1 MTTEKPNSV
10 LSKIQDAAKDFEAAT
25 AAKYKSMGALYR
37 IYQQSCNDGSIQSAI
52 HWAFESLANSVRPK
66 KCKSDA
72 GKVAWLAFPHSKQ
85 RVSDVKKL
93 LEAAHE
99 QNITPDN
106 FPDWL
111 KNSGG
116 IRATLQSLAKSQKKS
131 GEAQG
136 KSLGQKFSSAFNSL
150 WEAASSRRIE
160 HENPTQ
166 CTLKEGQKHV
176 QITEYKNGEYTVVD
190 AVLSGSEIEFGTSSQ
205 PTKPVSSI
213 AEMAQ
218 QAKAA
223 QDVSAP
229 KMDAA

>member
-1 MTTEKPNSV
+1 MTTEKPSSV
-10 LSKIQDAAKDFEAAT
+10 LSKIQAAAED
-25 AAKYKSMGALYR
+25 YKSATKARFQALGALYR
-37 IYQQSCNDGSIQSAI
+37 IYRQLDGNGMMKAEINLAFVDLQSSA
-52 HWAFESLANSVRPK
+52 RPK
-66 KCKSDA
+66 KVKSDA
-72 GKVAWLAFPHSKQ
+72 GKIAWLAFPHSQQ
-85 RVSDVKKL
+85 RVSDAKKL
-93 LEAAHE
+93 MEYARDKGVV
-99 QNITPDN
+99 PDD
-106 FPDWL
+106 FAEWL
-111 KNSGG
+111 NNLGG
-116 IRATLQSLAKSQKKS
+116 IRATLLSLVKSKKS
-131 GEAQG
+131 GEATN
-136 KSLGQKFSSAFNSL
+136 KSLSQKLNSVFGSL